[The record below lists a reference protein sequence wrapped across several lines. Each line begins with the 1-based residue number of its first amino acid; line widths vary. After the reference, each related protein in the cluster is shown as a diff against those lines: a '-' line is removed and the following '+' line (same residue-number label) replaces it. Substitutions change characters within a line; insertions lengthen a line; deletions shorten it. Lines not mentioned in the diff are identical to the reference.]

1 MNYYK
6 VPIKS
11 ILNKYSIFGFYPR
24 RFLNPSPIPYT
35 MTCEVVLVVY
45 SGLVHSICTSR
56 LMTREFIIVYII
68 THFLNTTTR
77 IKSVCLYVANRSLL

>member
-68 THFLNTTTR
+68 THFLNTMNDPHQ
-77 IKSVCLYVANRSLL
+77 VCLSICR